1 MLYFIIMLINIITQ
15 TLKKN
20 KFIYQL
26 NENKKFFFENFLFT
40 KVNKLYFI
48 AIPRSGTTLIGKL
61 LHYFKLDIIWSN
73 HYLKPKFN
81 NKIIYITA
89 IRNPIQRFV
98 SAFYHTKFNQKKTF
112 YKNFFLKYPEVSDL
126 IDDINDKNAISH
138 IKLTHVLNEGLS
150 TFYTIDYLKKNP
162 PKFIFLYDKINHE
175 LNFFFNKI
183 LGFNKHEL
191 KKRILYKYGVT
202 KKKKLTNTQKKKLS
216 LFLKNDI
223 EIYNYLLKIRKKTN
237 SKFKSFAIK
246 KF

>member
-1 MLYFIIMLINIITQ
+1 M
-15 TLKKN
+15 
-20 KFIYQL
+20 
-26 NENKKFFFENFLFT
+26 
-40 KVNKLYFI
+40 
-48 AIPRSGTTLIGKL
+48 
-61 LHYFKLDIIWSN
+61 
-73 HYLKPKFN
+73 
-81 NKIIYITA
+81 
-89 IRNPIQRFV
+89 
-98 SAFYHTKFNQKKTF
+98 
-112 YKNFFLKYPEVSDL
+112 
-126 IDDINDKNAISH
+126 
-138 IKLTHVLNEGLS
+138 S

-191 KKRILYKYGVT
+191 NKRILYKYGVT